1 MVRIIL
7 TIVAIL
13 TLSGMAYGLARFDF
27 GLFLI
32 VGWIAVPTIVTIA
45 LARLLKIKNP
55 IMALTLYS
63 FVFLGLFFAIFFML
77 SQGPLAGFFAITIH
91 KLFCI

>member
-1 MVRIIL
+1 MIRIIL

-13 TLSGMAYGLARFDF
+13 TLAGMAYGLARFDF

-55 IMALTLYS
+55 IVAFTTYS
-63 FVFLGLFFAIFFML
+63 FVFLGLYFAIFFML
-77 SQGPLAGFFAITIH
+77 SQGPMAGVFYNTSKRFHI
-91 KLFCI
+91 